1 MKIQLAHISIL
12 RSTKIVT
19 ALNAII
25 GLGYTLIG
33 LLLIL
38 LGPASLRTMGVA
50 YLFGPIF
57 TALFG
62 FLGFCLVSFIYN
74 ALSRRLGGIEV
85 EVKICAGPLPAGPA
99 QPPFMG

>member
-1 MKIQLAHISIL
+1 MKIQLSHISIL
-12 RSTKIVT
+12 RSAKIVT
-19 ALNAII
+19 AINAVI

-33 LLLIL
+33 IALIL
-38 LGPASLRTMGVA
+38 LGPPSLRMMGVA

-74 ALSRRLGGIEV
+74 TLSQRLGGIEV
-85 EVKICAGPLPAGPA
+85 EVKICAPAPPAGTPP
-99 QPPFMG
+99 PPFAG